1 MGGGYSHDSEG
12 NAARSVRRGR
22 GEQSSRGGRPK
33 QTGFPATPID
43 GLHEQANVGEQDHL
57 LQSSDSGVQ
66 GTIEGQSAHLGIVDS
81 AQASQRIGEMRRQV
95 A

>member
-1 MGGGYSHDSEG
+1 MGRGYPYDSQG
-12 NAARSVRRGR
+12 NAVLSDRRVR
-22 GEQSSRGGRPK
+22 GEHSSRGGRP
-33 QTGFPATPID
+33 QPAGFPTTPID

-66 GTIEGQSAHLGIVDS
+66 GTIEGQGAHLGIVDS

-95 A
+95 